1 MPLAARFCRP
11 FRPRLKFREVPG
23 AARFA
28 LAPGYLL
35 AAPPALRLVVLWPRL
50 RRYVSLCCG
59 RASGATLRC
68 SKGSLTENTLRPGG
82 AKDVSLC

>member
-11 FRPRLKFREVPG
+11 FRPRLKFRDVPG

-50 RRYVSLCCG
+50 RRYTSL
-59 RASGATLRC
+59 
-68 SKGSLTENTLRPGG
+68 
-82 AKDVSLC
+82 